1 MLRGAVARRY
11 AHAMFELALE
21 SDMLDTLESDLKG
34 VLDII
39 NTNPE
44 LQRIVFHPQITSK
57 DKKELVGNIFAE
69 HISTV
74 AQNSLFFLID
84 RRRESFLGDIVAAF
98 ILLANQHRNI
108 VEVNVT
114 SAVEMNEK
122 EQQNLAKVL
131 DKLAG
136 KKVQPD
142 YAVDPSL
149 IGGVIVRIGDR
160 VIDGSVKT
168 RLATLKDRLIQN
180 QVN

>member
-21 SDMLDTLESDLKG
+21 GDMLDSLESDLKG
-34 VLDII
+34 VLEIVEG
-39 NTNPE
+39 NPE
-44 LQRIVFHPQITSK
+44 LQRIIYHPQVTSK
-57 DKKELVGNIFAE
+57 DKKELVGNIFSE
-69 HISTV
+69 HISAV
-74 AQNSLFFLID
+74 AKNSLFFLID

-108 VEVNVT
+108 VEVHVT

-122 EQQNLAKVL
+122 EQKNLAKVL

-136 KKVQPD
+136 KKVQPE

-149 IGGVIVRIGDR
+149 IGGVVVRIGDR

-168 RLATLKDRLIQN
+168 RLATLRDRLIQN

>member
-21 SDMLDTLESDLKG
+21 GDILDSLESDLKG
-34 VLDII
+34 VLEIVEGY
-39 NTNPE
+39 PE
-44 LQRIVFHPQITSK
+44 LQRIIYHPQVTSK
-57 DKKELVGNIFAE
+57 DKKELVGNIFSE
-69 HISTV
+69 YISPV
-74 AQNSLFFLID
+74 AKNSLFFLID

-108 VEVNVT
+108 VEVHVT

-122 EQQNLAKVL
+122 EQKNLAKVL

-136 KKVQPD
+136 KKVQPE

-149 IGGVIVRIGDR
+149 IGGVVVRIGDR

-168 RLATLKDRLIQN
+168 RLATLRDRLIQN

>member
-21 SDMLDTLESDLKG
+21 GNMLDSLESDLKG
-34 VLDII
+34 VLEII
-39 NTNPE
+39 ESNPE
-44 LQRIVFHPQITSK
+44 LKRIIYHPQVTSK
-57 DKKELVGNIFAE
+57 DKKDLVGNIFSDY
-69 HISTV
+69 ISPV
-74 AQNSLFFLID
+74 AKNSLFFLID

-98 ILLANQHRNI
+98 VLLANQHRNI
-108 VEVNVT
+108 VEVHVT
-114 SAVEMNEK
+114 SAIEMNEK
-122 EQQNLAKVL
+122 EQKSLAKVL

-136 KKVQPD
+136 KKVQPE

-149 IGGVIVRIGDR
+149 IGGVVVRIGDR